1 MNRWYYYFSRVTSE
15 GTKDEC
21 SSHVEENIQLDV
33 QEAYLASGG
42 LETHEGDTS
51 DGGAKGRGA
60 Q

>member
-1 MNRWYYYFSRVTSE
+1 MNRWCYYFSRVASE
-15 GTKDEC
+15 GTKDEH

-33 QEAYLASGG
+33 QEAYLGSGG
-42 LETHEGDTS
+42 SETREGDTS